1 MDQYELVKENILK
14 YPDELEYFSNVSSEL
29 VAKFEKELNIE
40 LKGSYKKFLLDFGY
54 LSFGALEIF
63 GIPHKKLLKQNEDY
77 TNALAYTIESR
88 NEINLSENLIV
99 IYNFGNGEL
108 YCLDLSTDIPKV
120 VSIWDERPEGDQNP
134 PITEVIAESFEDFL
148 KEYVNVEIKDFM

>member
-14 YPDELEYFSNVSSEL
+14 YPEELEFFSNVSSEMI
-29 VAKFEKELNIE
+29 AKFEQELNVE

-63 GIPHKKLLKQNEDY
+63 GIPHKNLLKQNEDY

-99 IYNFGNGEL
+99 INNFGNGEL

-120 VSIWDERPEGDQNP
+120 VSIWDEQPEGNQNP
-134 PITEVIAESFEDFL
+134 PITEVIAESFEEFL
-148 KEYVNVEIKDFM
+148 EEYVYEEMKDFM